1 LIGEPNSFKVDDTTN
16 ACTQG
21 LWIYNRAVQIESE
34 PGKPV
39 NVVLVDTEGLSDTNK
54 NQTNDTRIFMLAILL
69 SSHTI
74 FNCTG
79 VIDSD
84 MITQLRLVTELTNR
98 FRLSNAQ
105 KHDPDNVEPSEY
117 AKYFPV
123 LSILIRDF

>member
-1 LIGEPNSFKVDDTTN
+1 M
-16 ACTQG
+16 
-21 LWIYNRAVQIESE
+21 QIESE

-39 NVVLVDTEGLSDTNK
+39 NVVFVDTEGLSDTDK

-98 FRLSNAQ
+98 FRLSKAAH
-105 KHDPDNVEPSEY
+105 HDPDNVEPSEY